1 MYSCIF
7 SFSCSITKLNRS
19 KVRHIQVICL
29 SNLRGQDAVEA
40 LSLLLL
46 VLLVLLVGLVG
57 LVLLALLGLDGKPA
71 EPLGEIVKLRVVVLV
86 ALLAIEVV
94 EQLLCVEQ
102 NALIFSETALR
113 IASVTRSR
121 LVQSFVDGTDA
132 VPFEK
137 VRVELG
143 LEHIV
148 GVDPALEVGVAC
160 VVSVGLADDVRH
172 LKRVGLLLGGHG
184 LQIKK

>member
-1 MYSCIF
+1 M
-7 SFSCSITKLNRS
+7 
-19 KVRHIQVICL
+19 
-29 SNLRGQDAVEA
+29 
-40 LSLLLL
+40 SLLLVWL
-46 VLLVLLVGLVG
+46 VDLVG
-57 LVLLALLGLDGKPA
+57 LVLLLVLLGLDGEPA
-71 EPLGEIVKLRVVVLV
+71 EPLGEIVKVRVVLLLV

-121 LVQSFVDGTDA
+121 LVQSLVDGTDA
-132 VPFEK
+132 VALEK

-148 GVDPALEVGVAC
+148 GVDPALEVGVAW

-172 LKRVGLLLGGHG
+172 LELRRLLLGGHG
-184 LQIKK
+184 L